1 MTQDLSYILHWWL
14 AVFAL
19 GILVFPLTKRLF
31 SRFLDFGYPFAKILA
46 ILLVSYIT
54 WLLGSLKILPFF
66 QETIWLVIIGLAIIN
81 FLIFKRKPWSKQ
93 QLKIIIFEEVL
104 FFLALLFWSWI
115 RAHEPSIHGLEK
127 FMDFGFINAI
137 LKSKF
142 FPPHDMWLSPSPDP
156 RYTGG
161 STINYYYFGHLTA
174 AVLTKLTGINSA
186 ITYNLILANIFALC
200 FTGAFSIGINLL
212 WKNLKW
218 EMEGENSGSKNSKIQ
233 KFKNSTSK
241 KSHFTHLTS
250 KFGLGIMPAGLLT
263 GFLVTM
269 AGNLHPIYLF
279 LKDASKYWY
288 PDATRLIPFTI
299 HEFPMYSWVVAD
311 LHGHVFDI
319 PFVLLT
325 IATLFSLI
333 TNYQLLI
340 IPFLGFLTAVLY
352 MTNAWDGLIYLA
364 LSGLVILVVQLI
376 FKRPSD
382 QETKY
387 KNRIEKLKKSKFLTV
402 ILNLALLVFSFF
414 LFSLPFNLNFHPFV
428 KGIGVNCPLSF
439 LPDKW
444 GPFIFPK
451 GDCQRSPLYMLA
463 ILWGFFYFNAAVFVT
478 YLLRKSKT
486 QSSNDKS
493 NPKPKVQKEFGFGIL
508 TLFRNLTLKIRNWGK
523 IHLFLLLM
531 IFTSTLLL
539 IFPEFFY
546 AKDIYPGHFRANTMF
561 KLGYQAFIMMSIVSG
576 YTIIS
581 LIKKKRPRSNKGFF
595 SKFKIKIEYQETK
608 TINLRFPTGLFRLAF
623 FLILFFQVF
632 LVSIYPYFAINSY
645 YGNLKTYH
653 GLDGTAWLKNQYSDD
668 YAGILF
674 LKNLEPRTSNLKPVV
689 VEAVGESYTDYAR
702 VSSYSG
708 LPTIL
713 GWPVHEWLWRGSYD
727 EPGSRV
733 PEVETIYQSE
743 DLEKTKEMLE
753 KYNVAYVFLGQLE
766 REKYKTLNEE
776 KFDQLGKVVFES
788 GKTKIFEIR

>member
-1 MTQDLSYILHWWL
+1 
-14 AVFAL
+14 
-19 GILVFPLTKRLF
+19 
-31 SRFLDFGYPFAKILA
+31 
-46 ILLVSYIT
+46 
-54 WLLGSLKILPFF
+54 
-66 QETIWLVIIGLAIIN
+66 
-81 FLIFKRKPWSKQ
+81 
-93 QLKIIIFEEVL
+93 
-104 FFLALLFWSWI
+104 
-115 RAHEPSIHGLEK
+115 
-127 FMDFGFINAI
+127 
-137 LKSKF
+137 
-142 FPPHDMWLSPSPDP
+142 
-156 RYTGG
+156 
-161 STINYYYFGHLTA
+161 
-174 AVLTKLTGINSA
+174 
-186 ITYNLILANIFALC
+186 
-200 FTGAFSIGINLL
+200 
-212 WKNLKW
+212 
-218 EMEGENSGSKNSKIQ
+218 
-233 KFKNSTSK
+233 
-241 KSHFTHLTS
+241 
-250 KFGLGIMPAGLLT
+250 
-263 GFLVTM
+263 
-269 AGNLHPIYLF
+269 
-279 LKDASKYWY
+279 
-288 PDATRLIPFTI
+288 
-299 HEFPMYSWVVAD
+299 
-311 LHGHVFDI
+311 
-319 PFVLLT
+319 
-325 IATLFSLI
+325 
-333 TNYQLLI
+333 
-340 IPFLGFLTAVLY
+340 
-352 MTNAWDGLIYLA
+352 
-364 LSGLVILVVQLI
+364 
-376 FKRPSD
+376 
-382 QETKY
+382 
-387 KNRIEKLKKSKFLTV
+387 
-402 ILNLALLVFSFF
+402 
-414 LFSLPFNLNFHPFV
+414 
-428 KGIGVNCPLSF
+428 
-439 LPDKW
+439 
-444 GPFIFPK
+444 
-451 GDCQRSPLYMLA
+451 
-463 ILWGFFYFNAAVFVT
+463 
-478 YLLRKSKT
+478 
-486 QSSNDKS
+486 
-493 NPKPKVQKEFGFGIL
+493 
-508 TLFRNLTLKIRNWGK
+508 
-523 IHLFLLLM
+523 M